1 MAAAIQFAAWAASR
15 WPTPADA
22 LAEFWTEAQAA
33 AAEVG
38 ARLDRTPTMDGR
50 RAYLANLAGKRDQRQ
65 WVRASVHPFA
75 DGTAWPGLTFGTFSG
90 GGRTVFFSPRETAYR
105 LFRAEVDAGRVD
117 AGEVD
122 AERADA
128 IRAAYA
134 ERVAAAEA
142 EAERAAAADALRER
156 EAHATA
162 AEAARLAWGAATPA
176 EVAGHPYLIRKR
188 LPGAGLRVATADMR
202 ARLYSVSAG
211 RWIDRATVV
220 RAGDLL
226 VPMHDADGA
235 LVNLERIAAPDGS
248 KRGIAGGQRVG
259 AFYVIPGTGPDRQRV
274 ACEGWATGAAW
285 HAATGDAVAVAFS
298 AGNLPTV
305 AAAFGAQFVAADHD
319 RKGAGERAA
328 QATGLPY
335 AMPANVGED
344 WHDVWARDGAESLRE
359 AARTAIASASVP
371 VFAEPWKLPAPELK
385 GRAATWWNKLA
396 KASDPEQAAALA
408 WAIAARLSARIPCAD
423 DVGTLCDRIAAT
435 VSADAINPRT
445 MAAIREGIAR
455 RVEWRKRRAL
465 SALRMSPQALRRH
478 RVEVV
483 DECELRPEDYRG
495 VILIAA
501 PMAAGKTQRIG
512 IPFAQQARREGAEF
526 LALAHRRG
534 LIAELSRR
542 LGVDHYEQVTAEA
555 SPFVSAMATCV
566 NSLTSPAQAGIIR
579 RAHMVFVDEIGQV
592 LRAIASETTVAGKR
606 SRGEML
612 DALRRLVAEAEC
624 IVGADAG
631 MCDRV
636 LRFVESC
643 RPGERA
649 RVIVMKPRD
658 DGLHA
663 TFGVGAD
670 ALAAAYGEALA
681 RLSEGERLWIACGEA
696 SRARECAALLEAH
709 GHRVLLLTGDNR
721 DGAAQAAFWA
731 DPEGVSRQYDAVVA
745 SPVVSSGMSV
755 EHRDCQHFDRVFW
768 LGSGARVTPA
778 DALQQMRRIRY
789 VRGFTVAVVPNN
801 AHDID
806 DANAIL
812 QGMGDAA
819 DVAGATNPVPAAVDE
834 YVAEIDASDARAR
847 ADFAAGLWWALQA
860 SGFKVERAGHAD
872 QDDDGD
878 SDAEQG
884 VAVTAELKAL
894 RAQLRE
900 ERIERILAARV
911 IDLAEAMRLRDR
923 PNRSEDD
930 AAALDRWWI
939 AEALGIEPAE
949 VDRQAI
955 SDHHDGRG
963 PRAWDRFSA
972 AVLGVGDARTEQVEL
987 SRRRFPRA
995 RVAAY
1000 ARMFE
1005 GFSLRPGTRFT
1016 ADDAAEIVRRVI
1028 RDRHLLSFLRLV
1040 PAKWG
1045 RAAEPKPGA
1054 YPAREFGEVLALMGL
1069 KLKVRRSNSMAPLRA
1084 GSVQRRMTETG
1095 SSCTQKRRIVATAT
1109 WYEVGAASWDR
1120 VAMLAERRNSAR
1132 SHAADL
1138 RDAGPVRLALS
1149 RLGCALA
1156 MVRLGD
1162 AVGAGAGIGSAL
1174 GAVGVGACVAGG
1186 GHALVARL
1194 ASRQARRAAA

>member
-1 MAAAIQFAAWAASR
+1 MTSGSDFAAFVAAR
-15 WPTPADA
+15 WPTPESA
-22 LAEFWTEAQAA
+22 LSEFFEGAVAA
-33 AAEVG
+33 AAEVD
-38 ARLDRTPTMDGR
+38 AKLTRAPMLDGR
-50 RAYLANLAGKRDQRQ
+50 RVYLPTLGGRRDQKQFLRG
-65 WVRASVHPFA
+65 SVQTMD
-75 DGTAWPGLTFGTFSG
+75 DGTRWPSLTFFSFRDG
-90 GGRTVFFSPRETAYR
+90 SRSVFWSPRNDAWRLYR
-105 LFRAEVDAGRVD
+105 EECASGRQ
-117 AGEVD
+117 VD
-122 AERADA
+122 AEPA
-128 IRAAYA
+128 RAAALRAEYA
-134 ERVAAAEA
+134 ARAAQAQA

-156 EAHATA
+156 EAHTA
-162 AEAARLAWGAATPA
+162 AGEAARLAWGAATPA

-188 LPGAGLRVATADMR
+188 LPGAGLRVATADMS

-235 LVNLERIAAPDGS
+235 LVNIERIAPDGS

-259 AFYVIPGTGPDRQRV
+259 AWHTIPGAGVDARRTV
-274 ACEGWATGAAW
+274 CEGYATGAAW
-285 HAATGDAVAVAFS
+285 AEATGDTVAVAFS

-319 RKGAGERAA
+319 RKSAGERAA

-335 AMPANVGED
+335 AMPAAPGD
-344 WHDVWARDGAESLRE
+344 WWDVWSQEGPEPLRE
-359 AARTAIASASVP
+359 AARIAIASASVP

-435 VSADAINPRT
+435 VPADAMNPRT
-445 MAAIREGIAR
+445 MAAIRDGIAR

-483 DECELRPEDYRG
+483 DELPELRPEDYRG

-512 IPFAQQARREGAEF
+512 IPFAQQARREGAGF
-526 LALAHRRG
+526 LALAHRRS

-566 NSLTSPAQAGIIR
+566 NSLTSPAQAGIIQ
-579 RAHMVFVDEIGQV
+579 RAAFVFIDEISQV

-624 IVGADAG
+624 VIGADAG

-649 RVIVMKPRD
+649 RVIVMKLRGE
-658 DGLHA
+658 GLRA
-663 TFGVGAD
+663 TFGVSAD

-778 DALQQMRRIRY
+778 DAAQQMRRVRY
-789 VRGFTVAVVPNN
+789 VRGFTVAVVANN

-806 DANAIL
+806 DADAIL

-819 DVAGATNPVPAAVDE
+819 DVAGAANPVPAAVDE
-834 YVAEIDASDARAR
+834 YVAEIDAADARAR
-847 ADFAAGLWWALQA
+847 ADFAAGLWWAMEA
-860 SGFKVERAGHAD
+860 AGFTVKRAGGAGE
-872 QDDDGD
+872 DDDSD

-884 VAVTAELKAL
+884 VAITAELKAL

-900 ERIERILAARV
+900 QAVERILAARV

-923 PNRSEDD
+923 PSRSEDD
-930 AAALDRWWI
+930 AAALGRWWI

-955 SDHHDGRG
+955 EDHDDGRG
-963 PRAWDRFSA
+963 PRQWDRWSA
-972 AVLGVGDARTEQVEL
+972 AVLGVGDARTEQAEL

-1000 ARMFE
+1000 ARLFD
-1005 GFSLRPGTRFT
+1005 GFDLRPATRFT
-1016 ADDAAEIVRRVI
+1016 PDDAAEIIRRVI
-1028 RDRHLLSFLRLV
+1028 RDRHMLAFLRLI
-1040 PAKWG
+1040 PARYG
-1045 RAAEPKPGA
+1045 RAAEPKPSER
-1054 YPAREFGEVLALMGL
+1054 PMRELGDILALMGL
-1069 KLKVRRSNSMAPLRA
+1069 KLRRREGTATHTRPDSPYEGSTGSVGKPKVRQLFHEVDA
-1084 GSVQRRMTETG
+1084 
-1095 SSCTQKRRIVATAT
+1095 AT
-1109 WYEVGAASWDR
+1109 WDR
-1120 VAMLAERRNSAR
+1120 VASLAERRNAAKA
-1132 SHAADL
+1132 HAADL
-1138 RDAGPVRLALS
+1138 REAGPVRLALCRMRS
-1149 RLGCALA
+1149 AVA
-1156 MVRLGD
+1156 AVRLGTAVE
-1162 AVGAGAGIGSAL
+1162 AVGAGAGIGPGVA
-1174 GAVGVGACVAGG
+1174 AVGVGACVAGG
-1186 GHALVARL
+1186 GRALAARL
-1194 ASRQARRAAA
+1194 ASRQVLRAAA